1 MKNTNIDKKYQIS
14 FKQKIAEQLGSIESE
29 NIALLITNEYEGF
42 SRNGGIGTYYTS
54 LSQKLDQ
61 AGWCVILILCQS
73 EDFYGG
79 KSDIP
84 ALDFVF
90 STGEAEELLNLNIE
104 QQYILQESK
113 NDFYFKYQSIGSW
126 LFTQA
131 IANTLKDKKIY
142 VEFPDVNGFGYDT
155 IQAKKSN
162 LLGENCLVSVTIH
175 GCFEWV
181 FEANDSINKDDW
193 FNQSCYREQTTFEN
207 VDLAFFPSYFLKN
220 KIETYGW
227 QTSHAHNRPYFVLIQ
242 PVSTFNKIDEDL
254 LKLPL
259 LGMTSNQERSYVKY
273 YTENEYTGQG
283 EIVDLGSW
291 LGSFTLPLI
300 LGLKKNKHYDQLR
313 DKKIHA
319 YERFIWKSSWM
330 EKEVIGTKLEGKYK
344 DDDNFLDGFLEQIY
358 PHQDMVNINQG
369 DLMTM
374 SWNKE
379 KSIEFLLVDAMKNWD
394 LANHITQ
401 QFFPALIPNVSL
413 IQHQDFCH
421 YNCSWI
427 HLIMYKLRDYFEP
440 ILYVPNGSVIF
451 LNIKPIPE
459 EYSQKTYSFADFS
472 PSEINQAFA
481 YSSSIVPHE
490 GKANIQASKIMLYIH
505 LGELKTAKKELD
517 IIEDKQLYSFDSD
530 LSIVKNIL
538 YSSFN
543 N

>member
-14 FKQKIAEQLGSIESE
+14 FKQKIAQQLQSIERE
-29 NIALLITNEYEGF
+29 NIALLVSNEYEGF

-73 EDFYGG
+73 EEYYGG
-79 KSDIP
+79 KSHIP

-90 STGEAEELLNLNIE
+90 STGETEAILNLNSE
-104 QQYILQESK
+104 QKSILHESK
-113 NDFYFKYQSIGSW
+113 NDFYFKYQSVSSW
-126 LFTQA
+126 FLTQA

-155 IQAKKSN
+155 LQAKKSN
-162 LLGENCLVSVTIH
+162 LLGENCLISVTIH

-181 FEANDSINKDDW
+181 FEANDTLNKDDW
-193 FNQSCYREQTTFEN
+193 FNQSCYREETTFEN

-227 QTSHAHNRPYFVLIQ
+227 QTSHAHHRPYFILIQ
-242 PVSTFNKIDEDL
+242 PVPTFKKIDEDL

-259 LGMTSNQERSYVKY
+259 LGMTSNHERSYAKY
-273 YTENEYTGQG
+273 YTENEYIGQG

-300 LGLKKNKHYDQLR
+300 LGLKNNKNYDKLKE
-313 DKKIHA
+313 KKIHA
-319 YERFIWKSSWM
+319 YERFIWKSWM
-330 EKEVIGTKLEGKYK
+330 DKEVIGTKLEGKYQEG
-344 DDDNFLDGFLEQIY
+344 DNFLDSFLEQISPY
-358 PHQDMVNINQG
+358 EDMIKVNMG
-369 DLMTM
+369 DLTTM

-379 KSIEFLLVDAMKNWD
+379 DAIEFLLIDAMKNWD
-394 LANHITQ
+394 LTNHIIQ
-401 QFFPALIPNVSL
+401 QFFPALIPHVSL

-427 HLIMYKLRDYFEP
+427 HLIMYRLRNYFEP

-451 LNIKPIPE
+451 KNIKTIPE
-459 EYSQKTYSFADFS
+459 EYYNQSYSFADFS

-481 YSSSIVPHE
+481 YSSSIVPDS
-490 GKANIQASKIMLYIH
+490 GKANIAASHIMTYIH
-505 LGELKTAKKELD
+505 QNNIQEAKNQLES
-517 IIEDKQLYSFDSD
+517 IKQTNIYRQDSD
-530 LSIVKNIL
+530 LSIIEQLINCQ
-538 YSSFN
+538 
-543 N
+543 

>member
-1 MKNTNIDKKYQIS
+1 MKNTNIEKKYQIS
-14 FKQKIAEQLGSIESE
+14 FKQKIARQLQSIKSE

-61 AGWCVILILCQS
+61 AEWCVILILCQS
-73 EDFYGG
+73 EEFYGG
-79 KSDIP
+79 KSHIP
-84 ALDFVF
+84 ALDFIF
-90 STGEAEELLNLNIE
+90 STGEAEEVLNLNSE
-104 QQYILQESK
+104 QKFILNQSK
-113 NDFYFKYQSIGSW
+113 NDFYFKYQSVGSW

-142 VEFPDVNGFGYDT
+142 IEFPDVNGFGYDT
-155 IQAKKSN
+155 LQAKKSN

-193 FNQSCYREQTTFEN
+193 FNQSSYREQTTFEN

-227 QTSHAHNRPYFVLIQ
+227 QTNHAHNRPYFVLIQ
-242 PVSTFNKIDEDL
+242 PVSTFNKIDKNL
-254 LKLPL
+254 VKLPL
-259 LGMTSNQERSYVKY
+259 LGMTSNQERSYAKY

-300 LGLKKNKHYDQLR
+300 LGLKNNKNYDKLKEKQ
-313 DKKIHA
+313 IHV
-319 YERFIWKSSWM
+319 YEGFIWESSWM

-344 DDDNFLDGFLEQIY
+344 EGDNFLDSFLEQISPY
-358 PHQDMVNINQG
+358 QDMVKINMG
-369 DLMTM
+369 DLTTMT
-374 SWNKE
+374 WEKE
-379 KSIEFLLVDAMKNWD
+379 KPIEFLLVDAIKNWD
-394 LANHITQ
+394 LTNHIIQ

-427 HLIMYKLRDYFEP
+427 HLIMYRFRDYFEP

-451 LNIKPIPE
+451 RNIKSIPE
-459 EYSQKTYSFADFS
+459 EYYHQTYSFTDFS
-472 PSEINQAFA
+472 SVEINQAFA
-481 YSSSIVPHE
+481 YSSSIVPSK
-490 GKANIQASKIMLYIH
+490 GKANIMASKIMLYIH
-505 LGELKTAKKELD
+505 SGDLKTAKKELD
-517 IIEDKQLYSFDSD
+517 MIEERNLYSFDSD
-530 LSIVKNIL
+530 LSIIKNIL
-538 YSSFN
+538 NSTNKF
-543 N
+543 